1 MADALGNRGTC
12 AQSCRLPYE
21 LLENDKIID
30 KGYLLSPRDL
40 CSIDNLKELIDAGVT
55 CFKIEGRMKK
65 PEYVATVTSI
75 YRKYIDEI
83 LNTNKKSTI
92 TSSDL
97 NDLMQVFNRGSFSHG
112 HQDTL
117 PNKNLV
123 FKEKQNNMGI
133 YIGKVLNYNNSKGYI
148 KLKLEN
154 SLSLGDS
161 VSINDSTYHVS
172 ELMKNGL
179 NIKQANT
186 SDIVTIGRM
195 KGSNIRINSNIYKI
209 QSKELSDR
217 ALKSYSNVENIKIPL
232 KATIIVHKNKPITLN
247 VETLEKNSGFFSN
260 INVTLFSDIT
270 PQEATNSPITKDKII
285 TQLSKTGNTEFE
297 FKEINIDL
305 ENNLFVPNISLNE
318 LRRHALSKIEDAV
331 LNKLSRNY
339 NKDFKNK
346 FEDTDN
352 TLISTNTTNIKMTN
366 KKINIL
372 LNLLHTEYDYTLING
387 VDNVYIPFKYFI
399 DKKYKET
406 IFKITNKF
414 NTYIYLPTI
423 SKDYYLNFIKNNLLK
438 ITETYKISG
447 FVVSNL
453 GELEILKNIFKDK
466 EINITANYTFNIFN
480 NYSEEELSSLGF
492 NTFTISP
499 ELDRFSITSIL
510 KNKKTSSEL
519 IIYGKTPV
527 MNSNYCLLGNSNKC
541 YKECL
546 RKCEKSN
553 KYYLKDRM
561 GFKFRI
567 IPDNSQTITTIYNS
581 KILSISPLDFNSD
594 NYRIDLLDENIFEIN
609 NIIST
614 IKSGNR
620 LEGENYTN
628 GNLNRNI

>member
-1 MADALGNRGTC
+1 MDALGNRGTC

-55 CFKIEGRMKK
+55 SFKIEGRMKK

-83 LNTNKKSTI
+83 LNTNKQTTI

-112 HQDTL
+112 HLDYL
-117 PNKNLV
+117 PNKDLI
-123 FKEKQNNMGI
+123 FKEKPNNMGI
-133 YIGKVLNYNNSKGYI
+133 YLGKILNYNNSKGYI
-148 KLKLEN
+148 KIKLEKP
-154 SLSLGDS
+154 LSIGDS

-217 ALKSYSNVENIKIPL
+217 ALKSYSNVENIKTPL

-247 VETLEKNSGFFSN
+247 VETLEKESSFFNN
-260 INVTLFSDIT
+260 INITLFSDIT

-305 ENNLFVPNISLNE
+305 ENTLFVPNISLNE
-318 LRRHALSKIEDAV
+318 LRRHALSKIEDVV

-339 NKDFKNK
+339 NKEFKNK

-352 TLISTNTTNIKMTN
+352 SLNNTKNNIKMTN

-372 LNLLHTEYDYTLING
+372 LNLLHTEYNYTLING

-406 IFKITNKF
+406 ILKITNKF

-438 ITETYKISG
+438 ITETYKLSG

>member
-83 LNTNKKSTI
+83 LNTNKQTTI

-112 HQDTL
+112 HQDSL

-123 FKEKQNNMGI
+123 FKEKQNNMGL

-318 LRRHALSKIEDAV
+318 LRRHALSKIEDVV

-352 TLISTNTTNIKMTN
+352 SLNNTKNNIKMTN

-372 LNLLHTEYDYTLING
+372 LNLLHIEYDYTLING

-406 IFKITNKF
+406 IFKIMNKF

-594 NYRIDLLDENIFEIN
+594 NYRIDLLDENILEIN

>member
-1 MADALGNRGTC
+1 MDVLGNRGTC

-21 LLENDKIID
+21 LLENDKVID

-83 LNTNKKSTI
+83 MNTNKNVTLSP
-92 TSSDL
+92 SDL
-97 NDLMQVFNRGSFSHG
+97 TDLMQVFNRGSFSHG

-123 FKEKQNNMGI
+123 FKEKPNNMGI
-133 YIGKVLNYNNSKGYI
+133 YLGKILNYNNSKGYI
-148 KLKLEN
+148 KIKLEKP
-154 SLSLGDS
+154 LSIGDS

-217 ALKSYSNVENIKIPL
+217 ALKSYSNVENIKTPL

-318 LRRHALSKIEDAV
+318 LRRHALSKIEDVV

-352 TLISTNTTNIKMTN
+352 SLNNTKNNIKMTN

-406 IFKITNKF
+406 ILKITNKF

-438 ITETYKISG
+438 ITETYKLSG

-620 LEGENYTN
+620 LESENYTN

>member
-1 MADALGNRGTC
+1 MDVLGNRGTC

-21 LLENDKIID
+21 LLENDKVID

-83 LNTNKKSTI
+83 MNTNKNVTLSP
-92 TSSDL
+92 SDL
-97 NDLMQVFNRGSFSHG
+97 TDLMQVFNRGSFSHG

-123 FKEKQNNMGI
+123 FKEKPNNMGI
-133 YIGKVLNYNNSKGYI
+133 YLGKILNYNNSKGYI

-318 LRRHALSKIEDAV
+318 LRRHALSKIEDVV

-352 TLISTNTTNIKMTN
+352 SLNNTKNNIKMTN

-406 IFKITNKF
+406 ILKITNKF

-438 ITETYKISG
+438 ITETYKLSG

>member
-83 LNTNKKSTI
+83 LNTNKKATI

-217 ALKSYSNVENIKIPL
+217 ALKSYSNVENIKIHL

-247 VETLEKNSGFFSN
+247 VETLEKESSFFNN
-260 INVTLFSDIT
+260 INITLFSDIT

-318 LRRHALSKIEDAV
+318 LRRHALSKIEDVV

-352 TLISTNTTNIKMTN
+352 SLNNTKNNIKMTN

-372 LNLLHTEYDYTLING
+372 LNLLHTEYDYTLINDI
-387 VDNVYIPFKYFI
+387 DNVYIPFKYFI

-594 NYRIDLLDENIFEIN
+594 NYRIDLLDENILEIN

>member
-1 MADALGNRGTC
+1 
-12 AQSCRLPYE
+12 
-21 LLENDKIID
+21 
-30 KGYLLSPRDL
+30 
-40 CSIDNLKELIDAGVT
+40 
-55 CFKIEGRMKK
+55 
-65 PEYVATVTSI
+65 
-75 YRKYIDEI
+75 
-83 LNTNKKSTI
+83 
-92 TSSDL
+92 
-97 NDLMQVFNRGSFSHG
+97 
-112 HQDTL
+112 
-117 PNKNLV
+117 
-123 FKEKQNNMGI
+123 
-133 YIGKVLNYNNSKGYI
+133 
-148 KLKLEN
+148 
-154 SLSLGDS
+154 
-161 VSINDSTYHVS
+161 
-172 ELMKNGL
+172 MKNGL

-247 VETLEKNSGFFSN
+247 VETLEKESSFFNN

-318 LRRHALSKIEDAV
+318 LRRHALSKIEDVV

-352 TLISTNTTNIKMTN
+352 SLNNTKNNIKMTN

-406 IFKITNKF
+406 ILKITNKF

-620 LEGENYTN
+620 LDGENYTN

>member
-1 MADALGNRGTC
+1 MVVLGNRGTC
-12 AQSCRLPYE
+12 AQSCRLPYK
-21 LLENDKIID
+21 LLENDNEID

-40 CSIDNLKELIDAGVT
+40 CSIDEIKELIDAGVT
-55 CFKIEGRMKK
+55 SFKIEGRMKK

-83 LNTNKKSTI
+83 MNTNKNVTLSP
-92 TSSDL
+92 SDL
-97 NDLMQVFNRGSFSHG
+97 TDLMQVFNRGSFSHG
-112 HQDTL
+112 HLDYL
-117 PNKNLV
+117 PNKDLI
-123 FKEKQNNMGI
+123 FKEKPNNMGI
-133 YIGKVLNYNNSKGYI
+133 YLGKILNYNNSKGYI
-148 KLKLEN
+148 KIKLEN
-154 SLSLGDS
+154 PLSIGDS
-161 VSINDSTYHVS
+161 ISINDSIYHVS
-172 ELMKNGL
+172 ELMKNNN
-179 NIKQANT
+179 NIKLANI
-186 SDIVTIGRM
+186 SDTVTIGRM
-195 KGSNIRINSNIYKI
+195 KGNNIKLNSKIYKI
-209 QSKELSDR
+209 QSKELSDK
-217 ALKSYSNVENIKIPL
+217 ALKSYSNIENIKIPL

-247 VETLEKNSGFFSN
+247 VETLEKESSFFNN
-260 INVTLFSDIT
+260 INITLSSDIT
-270 PQEATNSPITKDKII
+270 PQEATNAPITKDRII

-297 FKEINIDL
+297 FKKINIDL
-305 ENNLFVPNISLNE
+305 EDNLFVPNISLNE
-318 LRRHALSKIEDAV
+318 LRRQALSKIEDAV
-331 LNKLSRNY
+331 LNKLSRDY
-339 NKDFKNK
+339 NKEFKNK

-406 IFKITNKF
+406 ILKITNKF
-414 NTYIYLPTI
+414 NTHIYLPTI
-423 SKDYYLNFIKNNLLK
+423 SKDYYLNLIKNNLLE
-438 ITETYKISG
+438 ITKTYKISG
-447 FVVSNL
+447 IVVSNL
-453 GELEILKNIFKDK
+453 GEFGILKNIFKNKD
-466 EINITANYTFNIFN
+466 IDITANYTFNVFN

-492 NTFTISP
+492 DTFTISP

-546 RKCEKSN
+546 RKCENSN

-581 KILSISPLDFNSD
+581 KILSISPLDFDSD
-594 NYRIDLLDENIFEIN
+594 NYRIDLLDESIFEIN

-614 IKSGNR
+614 IRSGNR

>member
-83 LNTNKKSTI
+83 LNTNKQTTI

-112 HQDTL
+112 HQDSL

-318 LRRHALSKIEDAV
+318 LRRHALSKIEDVV

-352 TLISTNTTNIKMTN
+352 SLNNTKNNIKMTN

-372 LNLLHTEYDYTLING
+372 LNLLHIEYDYTLING

-406 IFKITNKF
+406 IFKIMNKF

-594 NYRIDLLDENIFEIN
+594 NYRIDLLDENILEIN

>member
-83 LNTNKKSTI
+83 LNTNKQTTI

-318 LRRHALSKIEDAV
+318 LRRHALSKIEDVV

-352 TLISTNTTNIKMTN
+352 SLNNTKNNIKMTN

-372 LNLLHTEYDYTLING
+372 LNLLHTEYDYTLINDI
-387 VDNVYIPFKYFI
+387 DNVYIPFKYFI

-406 IFKITNKF
+406 ILKITNKF

-519 IIYGKTPV
+519 IIYGKIPV

-609 NIIST
+609 IIIST

>member
-1 MADALGNRGTC
+1 MDALGNRGTC

-40 CSIDNLKELIDAGVT
+40 CSIDEIKELIDAGVT
-55 CFKIEGRMKK
+55 SFKIEGRMKK

-83 LNTNKKSTI
+83 MNTNKNVTLSP
-92 TSSDL
+92 SDL

-133 YIGKVLNYNNSKGYI
+133 YIGKVLNYNKSKGYI

-318 LRRHALSKIEDAV
+318 LRRHALSKIEDVV

-352 TLISTNTTNIKMTN
+352 SLNNTKNNIKMTN

-406 IFKITNKF
+406 ILKITNKF

>member
-83 LNTNKKSTI
+83 LNTNKQTTI

-270 PQEATNSPITKDKII
+270 PQEATNAPITKDKII

-318 LRRHALSKIEDAV
+318 LRRHALSKIEDVV

-352 TLISTNTTNIKMTN
+352 SLNNTKNNIKMTN

-372 LNLLHTEYDYTLING
+372 LNLLHTEYDYTLINDI
-387 VDNVYIPFKYFI
+387 DNVYIPFKYFI

-406 IFKITNKF
+406 ILKITNKF

-519 IIYGKTPV
+519 IIYGKIPV

-609 NIIST
+609 IIIST

>member
-318 LRRHALSKIEDAV
+318 LRRHALSKIEDVV

-352 TLISTNTTNIKMTN
+352 SLNNTKNNIKMTN

-372 LNLLHTEYDYTLING
+372 LNLLHTEYDYTLINDI
-387 VDNVYIPFKYFI
+387 DNVYIPFKYFI

-406 IFKITNKF
+406 ILKITNKF

-620 LEGENYTN
+620 LDGENYTN

>member
-1 MADALGNRGTC
+1 MDALGNRGTC

-40 CSIDNLKELIDAGVT
+40 CSIDEIKELIDAGVT
-55 CFKIEGRMKK
+55 SFKIEGRMKK

-83 LNTNKKSTI
+83 MNTNKNVTLSP
-92 TSSDL
+92 SDL
-97 NDLMQVFNRGSFSHG
+97 TDLMQVFNRGSFSHG

-305 ENNLFVPNISLNE
+305 ENTLFVPNISLNE
-318 LRRHALSKIEDAV
+318 LRRHALSKIEDVV

-339 NKDFKNK
+339 NKEFKNK

-352 TLISTNTTNIKMTN
+352 SLNNTKNNIKMTN

-406 IFKITNKF
+406 ILKITNKF
-414 NTYIYLPTI
+414 NTHIYLPTI
-423 SKDYYLNFIKNNLLK
+423 SKDYYLNLIKNNLLE
-438 ITETYKISG
+438 ITKTYKISG
-447 FVVSNL
+447 IVVSNL
-453 GELEILKNIFKDK
+453 GELGILKNIFKNKD
-466 EINITANYTFNIFN
+466 IDITANYTFNVFN

-492 NTFTISP
+492 DTFTISP

-581 KILSISPLDFNSD
+581 KILSISPLDFDSD
-594 NYRIDLLDENIFEIN
+594 NYRIDLLDESIFEIN

>member
-1 MADALGNRGTC
+1 MDVLGNRGTC

-21 LLENDKIID
+21 LLENDKVID

-83 LNTNKKSTI
+83 MNTNKNVTLSP
-92 TSSDL
+92 SDL
-97 NDLMQVFNRGSFSHG
+97 TDLMQVFNRGSFSHG

-123 FKEKQNNMGI
+123 FKEKPNNMGI
-133 YIGKVLNYNNSKGYI
+133 YLGKILNYNNSKGYI
-148 KLKLEN
+148 KIKLEKP
-154 SLSLGDS
+154 LSIGDS

-217 ALKSYSNVENIKIPL
+217 ALKSYSNVENIKTPL

-318 LRRHALSKIEDAV
+318 LRRHALSKIEDVV

-352 TLISTNTTNIKMTN
+352 SLNNTKNNIKMTN

-406 IFKITNKF
+406 ILKITNKF

-620 LEGENYTN
+620 LESENYTN

>member
-1 MADALGNRGTC
+1 MDALGNRGTC

-55 CFKIEGRMKK
+55 SFKIEGRMKK

-83 LNTNKKSTI
+83 MNTNKNVTLSP
-92 TSSDL
+92 SDL
-97 NDLMQVFNRGSFSHG
+97 TDLMQVFNRGSFSHG

-123 FKEKQNNMGI
+123 FKEKPNNMGI
-133 YIGKVLNYNNSKGYI
+133 YLGKILNYNNSKGYI

-247 VETLEKNSGFFSN
+247 VETLEKESSFFSN
-260 INVTLFSDIT
+260 INITLFSDIT

-318 LRRHALSKIEDAV
+318 LRRHALSKIEDVV

-352 TLISTNTTNIKMTN
+352 SLNNTKNNIKMTN

-406 IFKITNKF
+406 ILKITNKF

-620 LEGENYTN
+620 LDGENYTN

>member
-1 MADALGNRGTC
+1 MDVLGNRGTC

-21 LLENDKIID
+21 LLENDKVID

-83 LNTNKKSTI
+83 MNTNKNVTLSP
-92 TSSDL
+92 SDL
-97 NDLMQVFNRGSFSHG
+97 TDLMQVFNRGSFSHG

-123 FKEKQNNMGI
+123 FKEKPNNMGI
-133 YIGKVLNYNNSKGYI
+133 YLGKILNYNNSKGYI

-260 INVTLFSDIT
+260 INITLFSDIT

-297 FKEINIDL
+297 FKKINIDL

-318 LRRHALSKIEDAV
+318 LRRHALSKIEDVV

-339 NKDFKNK
+339 NKEFKNK
-346 FEDTDN
+346 FENTDN
-352 TLISTNTTNIKMTN
+352 SLNNTKNNIKMTN

-406 IFKITNKF
+406 ILKITNKF

>member
-1 MADALGNRGTC
+1 MDALGNRGTC

-83 LNTNKKSTI
+83 LNTNKQTTI

-318 LRRHALSKIEDAV
+318 LRRHALSKIEDVV

-352 TLISTNTTNIKMTN
+352 SLNNTKNNIKMTN

-594 NYRIDLLDENIFEIN
+594 NYRIDLLDENILEIN

>member
-1 MADALGNRGTC
+1 MDVLGNRGTC

-232 KATIIVHKNKPITLN
+232 KATIIVHKNKPIILN
-247 VETLEKNSGFFSN
+247 VETLEKESSFFNN

-270 PQEATNSPITKDKII
+270 PQEATNAPITKDRII

-305 ENNLFVPNISLNE
+305 EDNLFVPNISLNE
-318 LRRHALSKIEDAV
+318 LRRQALSKIEDSV
-331 LNKLSRNY
+331 LNKLSRDY
-339 NKDFKNK
+339 NKEFKNK

-406 IFKITNKF
+406 ILKITNKF

-620 LEGENYTN
+620 LDGENYTN

>member
-55 CFKIEGRMKK
+55 SFKIEGRMKK

-83 LNTNKKSTI
+83 LNTNKQTTI

-97 NDLMQVFNRGSFSHG
+97 TDLMQVFNRGSFSHG
-112 HQDTL
+112 HLDYL
-117 PNKNLV
+117 PNKDLI
-123 FKEKQNNMGI
+123 FKEKPNNMGI
-133 YIGKVLNYNNSKGYI
+133 YLGKILNYNNSKGYI
-148 KLKLEN
+148 KIKLEKP
-154 SLSLGDS
+154 LSLGDS

-179 NIKQANT
+179 NIKQANI

-247 VETLEKNSGFFSN
+247 VETLEKESSFFSN

-318 LRRHALSKIEDAV
+318 LRRHALSKIEDVV

-352 TLISTNTTNIKMTN
+352 SLNNTKNNIKMTN

-372 LNLLHTEYDYTLING
+372 LNLLHTEYDYTLINDI
-387 VDNVYIPFKYFI
+387 DNVYIPFKYFI

-406 IFKITNKF
+406 ILKITNKF

-567 IPDNSQTITTIYNS
+567 ISDNSQTITTIYNS

-594 NYRIDLLDENIFEIN
+594 NYRIDLLDENILEIN

>member
-112 HQDTL
+112 HQDSL

-318 LRRHALSKIEDAV
+318 LRRHALSKIEDVV

-352 TLISTNTTNIKMTN
+352 SLNNTKNNIKMTN

-372 LNLLHTEYDYTLING
+372 LNLLHTEYDYTLINDI
-387 VDNVYIPFKYFI
+387 DNVYIPFKYFI

-406 IFKITNKF
+406 ILKITNKF
-414 NTYIYLPTI
+414 NTHIYLPTI
-423 SKDYYLNFIKNNLLK
+423 SKDYYLNLIKNNLLE
-438 ITETYKISG
+438 ITKTYKISG
-447 FVVSNL
+447 IVVSNL
-453 GELEILKNIFKDK
+453 GEFGILKNIFKNKD
-466 EINITANYTFNIFN
+466 IDITANYTFNVFN

-492 NTFTISP
+492 DTFTISP

-546 RKCEKSN
+546 RKCENSN

-620 LEGENYTN
+620 LDGENYTN

>member
-1 MADALGNRGTC
+1 MVVLGNRGTC

-83 LNTNKKSTI
+83 LNTNKQTTI

-161 VSINDSTYHVS
+161 VSINNSTYHVS

-179 NIKQANT
+179 NIKQANI

-305 ENNLFVPNISLNE
+305 ENTLFVPNISLNE
-318 LRRHALSKIEDAV
+318 LRRHALSKIEDVV

-339 NKDFKNK
+339 NKEFKNK

-352 TLISTNTTNIKMTN
+352 SLNNTKNNIKMTN

-406 IFKITNKF
+406 ILKITNKF

-438 ITETYKISG
+438 ITETYKLSG

-519 IIYGKTPV
+519 IIYGKIPV
-527 MNSNYCLLGNSNKC
+527 MNSNYCLLGISNKC

-546 RKCEKSN
+546 RKCENSN

>member
-1 MADALGNRGTC
+1 MDVLGNRGTC

-21 LLENDKIID
+21 LLENDKVID

-83 LNTNKKSTI
+83 MNTNKNVTLSP
-92 TSSDL
+92 SDL
-97 NDLMQVFNRGSFSHG
+97 TDLMQVFNRGSFSHG

-123 FKEKQNNMGI
+123 FKEKPNNMGI
-133 YIGKVLNYNNSKGYI
+133 YLGKILNYNNSKGYI

-297 FKEINIDL
+297 FKKINIDL

-318 LRRHALSKIEDAV
+318 LRRHALSKIEDVV

-339 NKDFKNK
+339 NKEFKNK
-346 FEDTDN
+346 FENTDN
-352 TLISTNTTNIKMTN
+352 SLNNTKNNIKMTN

-406 IFKITNKF
+406 ILKITNKF

>member
-83 LNTNKKSTI
+83 LNTNKQTTI

-318 LRRHALSKIEDAV
+318 LRRHALSKIEDVV

-352 TLISTNTTNIKMTN
+352 SLNNTKNNIKMTN

-372 LNLLHTEYDYTLING
+372 LNLLHTEYDYTLINDI
-387 VDNVYIPFKYFI
+387 DNVYIPFKYFI

-406 IFKITNKF
+406 ILKITNKF

-519 IIYGKTPV
+519 IIYGKIPV

-553 KYYLKDRM
+553 KYYLKDRL

-609 NIIST
+609 IIIST